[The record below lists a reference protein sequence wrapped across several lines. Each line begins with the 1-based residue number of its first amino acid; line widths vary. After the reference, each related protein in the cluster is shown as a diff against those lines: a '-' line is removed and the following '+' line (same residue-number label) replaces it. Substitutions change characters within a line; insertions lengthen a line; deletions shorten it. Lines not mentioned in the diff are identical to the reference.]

1 MKYFGTDGIR
11 GLAVKDLNE
20 KLLKKVANAIVKT
33 YNKNK
38 WNKILLV
45 GNDTRLSSYYIL
57 SVLESVL
64 LKHGINVETV
74 DNCSSP
80 CLAYLTQKF
89 NYPLGLM
96 LSASHN
102 PSEFN
107 GLKFFNNL
115 GEKVS
120 DEFEE
125 EFENLMQKPLK
136 TKLKF
141 ATHKNKEH
149 LKQYYITHLKSLIKN
164 KLPVII
170 DCSNGGASE
179 ICNAV
184 FANAIKINNKPNGTN
199 INQNAGCTHISFL
212 RSLCIKQKKLGIS
225 VDGDADRIHLVSP
238 KGNIFSGDKI
248 LYILSKFFQKS
259 NDVLVGTIYTNS
271 GLEKSLNKNK
281 IKLKRA
287 QVGDKKVSA
296 MMKEFSSSLGGED
309 SGHIILKNRAN
320 TGDGLLIAIM
330 VCNILELTNSTL
342 EELTKDYQEHCQLR
356 ANFKLAKQFVMTKE
370 IEDTIQKATQ
380 KDCKV
385 IIRPSGTEPVLR
397 LFVEN
402 KNKEIAQIFLK
413 KLENLIKNQ

>member
-1 MKYFGTDGIR
+1 MIYFGTDGIR
-11 GLAVKDLNE
+11 GLTVKDLNE

-80 CLAYLTQKF
+80 CLAYLTRKF

-141 ATHKNKEH
+141 
-149 LKQYYITHLKSLIKN
+149 
-164 KLPVII
+164 VILRF
-170 DCSNGGASE
+170 GA
-179 ICNAV
+179 
-184 FANAIKINNKPNGTN
+184 
-199 INQNAGCTHISFL
+199 
-212 RSLCIKQKKLGIS
+212 
-225 VDGDADRIHLVSP
+225 
-238 KGNIFSGDKI
+238 
-248 LYILSKFFQKS
+248 
-259 NDVLVGTIYTNS
+259 
-271 GLEKSLNKNK
+271 
-281 IKLKRA
+281 
-287 QVGDKKVSA
+287 
-296 MMKEFSSSLGGED
+296 
-309 SGHIILKNRAN
+309 
-320 TGDGLLIAIM
+320 LL
-330 VCNILELTNSTL
+330 L
-342 EELTKDYQEHCQLR
+342 
-356 ANFKLAKQFVMTKE
+356 
-370 IEDTIQKATQ
+370 
-380 KDCKV
+380 
-385 IIRPSGTEPVLR
+385 
-397 LFVEN
+397 
-402 KNKEIAQIFLK
+402 
-413 KLENLIKNQ
+413 